1 MFRGF
6 IIVVFVFA
14 MQSAFAQ
21 SERGKII
28 TAPKIFQKKNKDK
41 AQEETIEDKNFKN
54 TFQDEVDFQF
64 EEEPKLRFSDSFETK
79 EVKYQAPSNFP
90 GSESM
95 GESMIQIEPIK
106 SLNETFHEDTSSLDE
121 GELMIVEIEEE
132 ARFPGTDDM
141 VKIASYF
148 SIWDN
153 NYVNPYGINPREFN
167 EVIPIKLYDISKGRY
182 WAPPLDACPV
192 TSHFKYRWKRWH
204 RGTDI
209 DLETGDPV
217 YAVFDGVVRI
227 SSVKGA
233 FGRCV
238 VIRHYNGLETVYGHM
253 SKLNF
258 PVNTVVKAGDEIG
271 KGGNTGRSSGS
282 HLHFETRYEGTPFD
296 AANIFDFKKEN
307 TKIKMQEFLMT
318 SKLYNYM
325 RGGSPR
331 VAYSDVVGSSETY
344 NSGPEEEELN
354 TTSEGETSSEDSEDD
369 FDEELPVEIIQKVW
383 YKVRPGDNLTKI
395 AKNYGTT
402 VAIIC
407 ELNKISSYKKLYVG
421 ARLRV
426 K

>member
-1 MFRGF
+1 MFRSF
-6 IIVVFVFA
+6 LCIVFLFA
-14 MQSAFAQ
+14 MQSSFAQ
-21 SERGKII
+21 NERGKII
-28 TAPKIFQKKNKDK
+28 SAPKIFQKKNDK
-41 AQEETIEDKNFKN
+41 SDEQSKPEEKKFNN
-54 TFQDEVDFQF
+54 TFQDDVDFQF
-64 EEEPKLRFSDSFETK
+64 EEEPKLRFSDSFDTK
-79 EVKYQAPSNFP
+79 EVKFQAPSSFP
-90 GSESM
+90 GSEAM
-95 GESMIQIEPIK
+95 GESMIKIEPIK

-132 ARFPGTDDM
+132 ARFPGTEDM

-153 NYVNPYGINPREFN
+153 NYVNPYGINPN
-167 EVIPIKLYDISKGRY
+167 ELNDIIPIKLYDISKGRY
-182 WAPPLDACPV
+182 WAPPLDECPV

-204 RGTDI
+204 KGTDI

-227 SSVKGA
+227 SSVIGA

-238 VIRHYNGLETVYGHM
+238 VLRHYNGLETVYGHM

-258 PVNTVVKAGDEIG
+258 PINTIVKAGDEIG
-271 KGGNTGRSSGS
+271 RGGNTGRSSGS
-282 HLHFETRYEGTPFD
+282 HLHFETRYEGTAFD
-296 AANIFDFKKEN
+296 AGNIFDFRKEN
-307 TKIKMQEFLMT
+307 TQIKMQEFLMN

-331 VAYSDVVGSSETY
+331 VAIGDV
-344 NSGPEEEELN
+344 
-354 TTSEGETSSEDSEDD
+354 TSEGSYQPIQEDEVEVFSDGVSAEELEDD
-369 FDEELPVEIIQKVW
+369 FEEELPVEIIQKVW
-383 YKVRPGDNLTKI
+383 YKVRPGDSLSKI
-395 AKNYGTT
+395 AKNYGTS
-402 VAIIC
+402 VSSIC

>member
-1 MFRGF
+1 MLGR
-6 IIVVFVFA
+6 FVILVLLFSV
-14 MQSAFAQ
+14 QVSFAQ
-21 SERGKII
+21 RERGKII
-28 TAPKIFQKKNKDK
+28 SAPKIFQNKNKENT
-41 AQEETIEDKNFKN
+41 EEEKPEEKNFNN
-54 TFQDEVDFQF
+54 TFQEEVDFQF
-64 EEEPKLRFSDSFETK
+64 EEEPKLRFSDSFDSK
-79 EVKYQAPSNFP
+79 EVKYQAPSSFQGN
-90 GSESM
+90 SSM

-121 GELMIVEIEEE
+121 GDLMIVEIEEE
-132 ARFPGTDDM
+132 ARFPGTDEM

-153 NYVNPYGINPREFN
+153 NYVNPYGINPKEFN
-167 EVIPIKLYDISKGRY
+167 EVIPIKLYDLSKGRY

-204 RGTDI
+204 RGTDV

-217 YAVFDGVVRI
+217 YAAFDGVVRI
-227 SSVKGA
+227 SSVMGA

-238 VIRHYNGLETVYGHM
+238 VVRHYNGLETVYGHL

-307 TKIKMQEFLMT
+307 TQIKMQEFLMT

-331 VAYSDVVGSSETY
+331 VAYKDVVSEGNY
-344 NSGPEEEELN
+344 MP
-354 TTSEGETSSEDSEDD
+354 TSEDEAEEQGDSDAPVDEMEDD
-369 FDEELPVEIIQKVW
+369 FEEELPVEIIKKVW

-395 AKNYGTT
+395 ARNYGTT
-402 VAIIC
+402 VSEIC
-407 ELNKISSYKKLYVG
+407 DLNKISSYKKLYVG
-421 ARLRV
+421 SRLRV